1 MLVDFFRFPIQSA
14 NENELFNLEAVN
26 LRSELGN
33 LDCPSVTHSF
43 VAIFDSDIIYRETQA
58 QEVLEAG
65 RTGRLSFA
73 YLPNIKGNIGEEQ
86 IDAAVAMGCK
96 AIVFHPYLQQVTGKD
111 LPRIQALARYAADH
125 NLFICV
131 CAAYGSKDIFR
142 CQPLESV
149 IAAVEAVNCPVVI
162 IHGGGA
168 KVLDA
173 FLIAESF
180 PNIYLDTSF
189 SLPYWIGSPIEEQFA
204 FAIKQLGAERW
215 MFGSDSPFWDQGNS
229 IKIHYDFFERHKFSS
244 RSTDCIMGGT
254 ASMLLG
260 IK

>member
-1 MLVDFFRFPIQSA
+1 MLVDFFRFPIRSA
-14 NENELFNLEAVN
+14 NENELFNLEALD
-26 LRSELGN
+26 LRSELES
-33 LDCPSVTHSF
+33 LDCPSVTHSL
-43 VAIFDSDIIYRETQA
+43 VAIFDSDIIYRENQT

-65 RTGRLSFA
+65 RNGRLSFA
-73 YLPNIKGNIGEEQ
+73 YLPDIKGNVGEEQ

-125 NLFICV
+125 SLFVCV

-149 IAAVEAVNCPVVI
+149 IAAVETVNCPVVI

-180 PNIYLDTSF
+180 PNVYLDTSF

-215 MFGSDSPFWDQGNS
+215 MFGSDSPFCEQNES
-229 IKIHYDFFERHKFSS
+229 IEIHYEFCKRHNVSQTA
-244 RSTDCIMGGT
+244 TDLIMGGT
-254 ASMLLG
+254 AASILG
-260 IK
+260 IG